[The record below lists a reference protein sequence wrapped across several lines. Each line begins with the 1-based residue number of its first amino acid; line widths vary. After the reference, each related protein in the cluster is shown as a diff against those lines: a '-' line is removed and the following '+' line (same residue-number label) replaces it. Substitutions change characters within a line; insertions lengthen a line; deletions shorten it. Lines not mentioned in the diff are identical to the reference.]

1 MRADSW
7 RVGTQGSTSS
17 YRGATV
23 FCGALALCA
32 VLGAAGCAKSK
43 YVNIGLDGGGG
54 GTQDGGK
61 DVPGAADAGQPNA
74 CSSGTLSKSKGKA
87 ESCSCDGECQTGLFC
102 VDGLCCT
109 SACGATCMACDLP
122 SSLGDCSVVPSG
134 VKPHDPLTCAA
145 STPATCGQDGTCD
158 GKGACRQYV
167 KGTECKAGTCDGD
180 SVTGILACDGNGK
193 CSESSTLPCPPYS
206 CDPASNHCALTC
218 TTNAQCAAGQQC
230 VAGSCG
236 TKGIRQPC
244 LTNAE
249 CTSGFCTDGVCCNL
263 ACSGLCVS
271 CNQTGS
277 VGFCTYIPAGLPDPA
292 CKASDR
298 TTCGNTGLCD
308 GLGSCT
314 LYPENTV
321 CGPSSCSG
329 LVENTPRTCDGQGAC
344 RDPQLVDCSP
354 FLCTSSACSQ
364 NCVSDADC
372 EAGHQ
377 CVSQTI
383 NGVTSGTCGKKKPGQ
398 PCTGATECE
407 SGQCVDKV
415 CCESACAGPCRSCSL
430 ASSPGRCLN
439 VATGA
444 PDPRN
449 TCKDLGATSCS
460 TDGVCDGNGA
470 CQTYPAGTVCG
481 PQTCVAGL
489 HTPAS
494 MCNAS
499 GQCAAPPS
507 IQCNPY
513 VCNGDVCYD
522 SCTSSNIQC
531 ATGNV
536 CTGASCGLKPP
547 GAICGLGTEC
557 KSGFCAQ
564 GVCCNSACTGACMA
578 CNLSATAGLCTAVAD
593 NAPDPQGKC
602 LVTQSNTCGT
612 TGNCMKGIC
621 AYWSANCKPA
631 VCAGTS
637 TVTPASTC
645 DGKGSCVTP
654 PNQSCG
660 TFQCSSAACKT
671 TCTVAT
677 QGQDCVSPTTCVV
690 TTSGVPS
697 CGLKVNGATC
707 TASNQC
713 VSGFC
718 TEGVCCENA
727 CSGAASGGLCKTCKA
742 TGTIA
747 AGNCHDVPL
756 GGSDPN
762 SGCVKKADCTNDG
775 TCNGN
780 GACHPQVVGTVCG
793 PESCTGTTHTFQATC
808 NGSGTCQ
815 PPATSSCGDYVCSST
830 SPNCLS
836 GCTHDTDCTNGTTCV
851 LGQCGTKLGVG
862 KTCVLPGDCSSGFCS
877 PESVCCDQQCG
888 GGCESCV
895 TPNLGK
901 CTPIGVG
908 SPPRTT
914 TPATC
919 PTSGVCGNT
928 GKCDGLDGCQQVAAC
943 NDGNPCTNKDVC
955 TGGTC
960 AGAPYTCTPDQ
971 CHQGGT
977 CNGDGTCSFTNK
989 TGSCNDGNPCTQ
1001 NDVCT
1006 SGVCGG
1012 TAFSCAAPDQCHQ
1025 AGTCNGD
1032 GTCSY
1037 ANKANGTACND
1048 ANACTKTDVCTGGVC
1063 GGTSYTCTAA
1073 DQCHQAGT
1081 CNGDGTCS
1089 FANKAN
1095 GTACNDGIACTKTD
1109 VCTGGVCGG
1118 TSYTCAAPDQ
1128 CHQAGT
1134 CNGDGTCSFANKA
1147 DGTACNDG
1155 NACTTGDVC
1164 SGGTC
1169 VGGAAPNCDDGNVC
1183 TTDGCNPASGC
1194 THTNNTAACN
1204 DGNACTTGDTCSG
1217 GACVGGAAPNCD
1229 DGNVCTTDGCNPA
1242 TGCTHTNNTDSC
1254 SDGNA
1259 CTTGDVCSGGT
1270 CVGGAAPN
1278 CDDGNVCTDDS
1289 CAPLSGCVHTNN
1301 TAPCD
1306 DGNACTTG
1314 DVCSAGTCT
1323 GTPVDCGGPACVPP
1337 TGCPI

>member
-17 YRGATV
+17 YRGAAA

-32 VLGAAGCAKSK
+32 VFGAAGCAKSK

-54 GTQDGGK
+54 GTHDGGK

-74 CSSGTLSKSKGKA
+74 CSPGTLSESKGKA
-87 ESCSCDGECQTGLFC
+87 ESCSCDGECQTGFFC

-193 CSESSTLPCPPYS
+193 CSEASTLPCPPYS

-249 CTSGFCTDGVCCNL
+249 CTSGFCADGVCCNV

-292 CKASDR
+292 CNASDR

-344 RDPQLVDCSP
+344 GDPQLVDCSP

-377 CVSQTI
+377 CVSQTS
-383 NGVTSGTCGKKKPGQ
+383 NGVTSGTCGKKKLGQ

-507 IQCNPY
+507 IPCNPY

-531 ATGNV
+531 VTGNV
-536 CTGASCGLKPP
+536 CTGASCGLKPN

-564 GVCCNSACTGACMA
+564 GVCCNSACSGACMA

-593 NAPDPQGKC
+593 NAPDPQGQC
-602 LVTQSNTCGT
+602 AATQSNTCGT

-621 AYWSANCKPA
+621 AYWSANCKSA

-645 DGKGSCVTP
+645 DGKGACVTP

-660 TFQCSSAACKT
+660 TFQCSSAVCKT

-677 QGQDCVSPTTCVV
+677 QAQDCVSPNTCV
-690 TTSGVPS
+690 TISGVLS
-697 CGLKVNGATC
+697 CGLKVNGAAC
-707 TASNQC
+707 TASSQC
-713 VSGFC
+713 QSGFC
-718 TEGVCCENA
+718 TEGVCCNNA
-727 CSGAASGGLCKTCKA
+727 CSSATSGGLCETCKA
-742 TGTIA
+742 TGTNP
-747 AGNCHDVPL
+747 AGTCHNVPA

-762 SGCVKKADCTNDG
+762 SLCVKKTDCSDDG
-775 TCNGN
+775 TCDGN
-780 GACHPQVVGTVCG
+780 GACHPQSTGTVCG
-793 PESCTGTTHTFQATC
+793 LVSCAGSTLTSAPTC
-808 NGSGTCQ
+808 DGVGKCQ
-815 PPATSSCGDYVCSST
+815 PGTGSSCGDYVCNSAGT
-830 SPNCLS
+830 GCLD
-836 GCTHDTDCTNGTTCV
+836 GCTKDTDCTNGLTCV
-851 LGQCGTKLGVG
+851 LGLCGTKLGAG
-862 KTCVLPGDCSSGFCS
+862 KACKQNSDCTTGLVCSSEG
-877 PESVCCDQQCG
+877 VCCDQSCA
-888 GGCESCV
+888 GGCQSCI

-901 CTPIGVG
+901 CTSIKVNN
-908 SPPRTT
+908 PPRTSGT
-914 TPATC
+914 CPPATG
-919 PTSGVCGNT
+919 SCGDT
-928 GKCDGLDGCQQVAAC
+928 GNCDGAGNCQQITTC
-943 NDGNPCTNKDVC
+943 NDVNACTQTDTCQAGVC
-955 TGGTC
+955 TGSNPVVCSASDQCHVAGTC
-960 AGAPYTCTPDQ
+960 AP
-971 CHQGGT
+971 GT
-977 CNGDGTCSFTNK
+977 GNCS
-989 TGSCNDGNPCTQ
+989 NP
-1001 NDVCT
+1001 
-1006 SGVCGG
+1006 
-1012 TAFSCAAPDQCHQ
+1012 
-1025 AGTCNGD
+1025 
-1032 GTCSY
+1032 
-1037 ANKANGTACND
+1037 
-1048 ANACTKTDVCTGGVC
+1048 NA
-1063 GGTSYTCTAA
+1063 
-1073 DQCHQAGT
+1073 
-1081 CNGDGTCS
+1081 
-1089 FANKAN
+1089 AN
-1095 GTACNDGIACTKTD
+1095 GTACNDGNACTQTD
-1109 VCTGGVCGG
+1109 TCQAGVCTGSNPVACTASDQCHVAGTCNPSTGACSNPAAGNGTACNDGSACTQTDTCQAGVCTGGNPVVCP
-1118 TSYTCAAPDQ
+1118 APDQ
-1128 CHQAGT
+1128 CHTAGT
-1134 CNGDGTCSFANKA
+1134 CNPATGVCSNPAKA

-1155 NACTTGDVC
+1155 NACTQTDTCQAGVC
-1164 SGGTC
+1164 VGANPKSCSASDQCHVAGTC
-1169 VGGAAPNCDDGNVC
+1169 DPATGTCSNPN
-1183 TTDGCNPASGC
+1183 A
-1194 THTNNTAACN
+1194 TNGTGCN
-1204 DGNACTTGDTCSG
+1204 DGNACTQTDTCQAGS
-1217 GACVGGAAPNCD
+1217 CVGGNSKSCTASDQCHVAGTCDPVTGSCSNPNAS
-1229 DGNVCTTDGCNPA
+1229 DGTGCN
-1242 TGCTHTNNTDSC
+1242 
-1254 SDGNA
+1254 DGNA
-1259 CTTGDVCSGGT
+1259 CTQTDTCQGGS
-1270 CVGGAAPN
+1270 CVGGNPKSCTASDQCHGVGS
-1278 CDDGNVCTDDS
+1278 CD
-1289 CAPLSGCVHTNN
+1289 PTN
-1301 TAPCD
+1301 
-1306 DGNACTTG
+1306 
-1314 DVCSAGTCT
+1314 GTCSN
-1323 GTPVDCGGPACVPP
+1323 PALCARGAIP
-1337 TGCPI
+1337 